1 MDDGSSNSRLPARVC
16 VTADPFPVVHL
27 GDAVELHGAFEGAA
41 DLSMRN
47 RAAISIR
54 GCVGSL
60 YAVSMRVID
69 SSPSMQR
76 AVADLRVDL
85 STVLRRSAPGDE
97 GVLLSGLVTG
107 DDDGFSPERKSA
119 FIRTGTTHLTAVSGS
134 NLALVAGILATVGS
148 ATIGRHRASWQF
160 LTIGGIWAYAL
171 VSGSHSPSLR
181 AAIVA
186 TAAVAA
192 FRVGRRPDFVTLI
205 LLAAGAMVVVQPQQF
220 ESLGFRLSV
229 VASLALVLVL
239 TGLTARDQSSRLSFV
254 LTATVAAQLAT
265 LPVLLPAFG
274 TVSLL
279 SVPANIVAV
288 PLAAIAMPLAA
299 LAAIAGSFWPPLGEV
314 IAAPAILAATALIE
328 SIDALAALDA
338 YVSVGVP
345 PLPAAAAIAATV
357 SILLLLIAGNEFRGL
372 FRTSTKRAASYQSS
386 MRGQVSRIERVAEAG
401 QPDAIGNLLPN
412 AGSVDYLPPSTV
424 YIFSEEDPFEAST
437 ADPRDAVQHP
447 ASDEVGQPLTESP
460 RHGEVVP
467 TQIVKP

>member
-1 MDDGSSNSRLPARVC
+1 
-16 VTADPFPVVHL
+16 
-27 GDAVELHGAFEGAA
+27 
-41 DLSMRN
+41 
-47 RAAISIR
+47 
-54 GCVGSL
+54 
-60 YAVSMRVID
+60 
-69 SSPSMQR
+69 
-76 AVADLRVDL
+76 
-85 STVLRRSAPGDE
+85 
-97 GVLLSGLVTG
+97 
-107 DDDGFSPERKSA
+107 
-119 FIRTGTTHLTAVSGS
+119 
-134 NLALVAGILATVGS
+134 
-148 ATIGRHRASWQF
+148 
-160 LTIGGIWAYAL
+160 
-171 VSGSHSPSLR
+171 
-181 AAIVA
+181 
-186 TAAVAA
+186 
-192 FRVGRRPDFVTLI
+192 
-205 LLAAGAMVVVQPQQF
+205 
-220 ESLGFRLSV
+220 
-229 VASLALVLVL
+229 
-239 TGLTARDQSSRLSFV
+239 V